1 MVSRMNLD
9 EIKNSISNLTIW
21 KKGNQRAP
29 HKPLLL
35 LYALGQLQKG
45 NPRFLPYEQAGQDL
59 KQLLVV
65 FGPIRKSYHPEE
77 PFVRLSRDGIWELDK
92 PVNLS
97 SPNNRKLIEEAV
109 AGGFIPEVYKTLKDN
124 MNLIPELAQIIL
136 EQHFPASIHDDILSA
151 VGLDFSFTYTKK
163 RKRDSKFRDKILR
176 AYGYSCAV
184 CGFNVRLAHTLVGVE
199 AAHIKWH
206 QAGGPDVE
214 ENGIALCSLHH
225 KLFDR
230 GVFTINNERRM
241 IVSQDAHGT
250 NGFDEWLMRY
260 HGNEIFK
267 PIETSYYPK
276 DDFIYWH
283 VKEVFKG
290 PERYVIN

>member
-1 MVSRMNLD
+1 MQSD
-9 EIKNSISNLTIW
+9 WTS
-21 KKGNQRAP
+21 
-29 HKPLLL
+29 
-35 LYALGQLQKG
+35 
-45 NPRFLPYEQAGQDL
+45 
-59 KQLLVV
+59 
-65 FGPIRKSYHPEE
+65 
-77 PFVRLSRDGIWELDK
+77 LSHI
-92 PVNLS
+92 
-97 SPNNRKLIEEAV
+97 
-109 AGGFIPEVYKTLKDN
+109 
-124 MNLIPELAQIIL
+124 
-136 EQHFPASIHDDILSA
+136 
-151 VGLDFSFTYTKK
+151 

-230 GVFTINNERRM
+230 GVFTINNDRRM
-241 IVSQDAHGT
+241 IVSQDANGT

-260 HGNEIFK
+260 HGNEIIN
-267 PIETSYYPK
+267 PIETSYYPN
-276 DDFIYWH
+276 DTFINWH

-290 PERYVIN
+290 PERYIYL

>member
-1 MVSRMNLD
+1 MD
-9 EIKNSISNLTIW
+9 
-21 KKGNQRAP
+21 
-29 HKPLLL
+29 
-35 LYALGQLQKG
+35 
-45 NPRFLPYEQAGQDL
+45 
-59 KQLLVV
+59 

-92 PVNLS
+92 PVDLS
-97 SPNNRKLIEEAV
+97 SPNNRKLIEDTV
-109 AGGFIPEVYKTLKDN
+109 AGGFTPEVYKTLKDN
-124 MNLIPELAQIIL
+124 MNLISELAQIIL

-151 VGLDFSFTYTKK
+151 VGLDFLFTYTKK

-230 GVFTINNERRM
+230 GVFTINNDCRM

-260 HGNEIFK
+260 HGNEILK
-267 PIETSYYPK
+267 PIEASYYPK

-290 PERYVIN
+290 PERYIIN

>member
-1 MVSRMNLD
+1 MKLEELRSLL
-9 EIKNSISNLTIW
+9 SNLTIW

-29 HKPLLL
+29 HKPLLI
-35 LYALGQLQKG
+35 LYALAQIHKHDKRL
-45 NPRFLPYEQAGQDL
+45 LPYELVGKDL
-59 KQLLVV
+59 RQLLID

-77 PFVRLSRDGIWELDK
+77 PFVRLSRDGIWELVEKVDLA
-92 PVNLS
+92 N
-97 SPNNRKLIEEAV
+97 PNNRMLINDHV
-109 AGGFIPEVYKTLKDN
+109 SGGFNPEVYRVLREN
-124 MNLIPELAQIIL
+124 MQHIPELAQIIL
-136 EQHFPASIHDDILSA
+136 DQHFPTTIHEDILSA
-151 VGLDFSFTYTKK
+151 VGLDFSFTYSKK
-163 RKRDSKFRDKILR
+163 RKRDSKFRDNILR

-184 CGFNVRLAHTLVGVE
+184 CGFNIRLAHTLVGVE

-260 HGNEIFK
+260 HWNEIVN

-290 PERYVIN
+290 PERYIIS